1 MDAAMP
7 PPPPATIAEVRLTDR
22 FSGDRLTI
30 GGIETSSSWL
40 WQGQGKSNPNQL
52 WLPLD
57 LLEGQMG
64 FQRQSE
70 VKGERLEW
78 YGFQLLLS
86 GVPQRTIGD
95 EVAIDA
101 LPWLNALGVQ
111 VNRTKNALRLDLPQP
126 RLKKLRQGKGG
137 SSNRLVMDLSGP
149 ALIQRQGD
157 DLLLQVKVTPLQES
171 QLRRIGLQTRREQG
185 GLKLLG
191 QSSKLSTLTL
201 KGPWRVVL
209 DGVTSTKP
217 AARRR
222 QVQTFQ
228 SALFAPEIQSLIK
241 KGVVV
246 DQRVIQVGVKR
257 IQLYRAGVQHNT
269 SALLLRPLAPSHA
282 QPGLRYLNQLAQ
294 PAKAVLAVNG
304 GFFNRVRQLPLGAVR
319 LDNEWLSGPILNRG
333 AIGWDRNGPLIFGR
347 LQLIQDMTVVGRRRW
362 PLGMLNSGY
371 VQRGLSRYTR
381 AWGPTYRALSGEE
394 QALTLKEGRVDAVY
408 DQSAL
413 VRGVPLP
420 LKGDL
425 IVARGGIALPAQV
438 GDAVTIKI
446 RSSNP
451 LGERPQ
457 VMGGGPLL
465 LQNGRVVLNGR
476 QEGFSP
482 GFLAVSAPR
491 TVVAQDKERIWLL
504 TAKGAN
510 GSDPTLLETSLA
522 LKQLD
527 LTDALNLDGGGST
540 TMLIA
545 NTTVMTGRGITPR
558 VQNGLGFVSG
568 GSMVLAN

>member
-7 PPPPATIAEVRLTDR
+7 PPPPATIAEVRLTDQ

-40 WQGQGKSNPNQL
+40 WQGQGASNPKQL

-57 LLEGQMG
+57 LLVGQMG
-64 FQRQSE
+64 FQRQANRD
-70 VKGERLEW
+70 GEQLEW
-78 YGFQLLLS
+78 YGFQLPLS
-86 GVPQRTIGD
+86 GVQQRTIGD
-95 EVAIDA
+95 EVALDA

-111 VNRTKNALRLDLPQP
+111 VNRSKNSLRVDLPKP
-126 RLKKLRQGKGG
+126 HLKKLRQGNGG
-137 SSNRLVMDLSGP
+137 SANRLVMDLSGP
-149 ALIQRQGD
+149 ALVQRQGD
-157 DLLLQVKVTPLQES
+157 DLLLQMKVTPAQES
-171 QLRRIGLQTRREQG
+171 QLRSIGLQTRQEAG

-217 AARRR
+217 AIRRR
-222 QVQTFQ
+222 QVQAFQ
-228 SALFAPEIQSLIK
+228 SALLAPEMQALIK
-241 KGVVV
+241 KGLVV
-246 DQRVIQVGVKR
+246 DQRVVQVGVKR
-257 IQLYRAGVQHNT
+257 IQLYRASVQHNT

-294 PAKAVLAVNG
+294 PAKAMVAVNG

-319 LDNEWLSGPILNRG
+319 LDSEWLSGPILNRG

-347 LQLIQDMTVVGRRRW
+347 LQLIQDMTVAGRRRW

-491 TVVAQDKERIWLL
+491 TLVAQDKERVWLL

-522 LKQLD
+522 LRQLD

>member
-7 PPPPATIAEVRLTDR
+7 PPPPVTFAEVRPIDQ
-22 FSGDRLTI
+22 FSGNRLTI

-40 WQGQGKSNPNQL
+40 WQGQGASNPRQL

-57 LLEGQMG
+57 LLVGQMG
-64 FQRQSE
+64 FQRQSHLG
-70 VKGERLEW
+70 GEQLEW
-78 YGFQLLLS
+78 YGFQLRL
-86 GVPQRTIGD
+86 GDVQQRTIGD

-111 VNRTKNALRLDLPQP
+111 VNRTKNSLRLDLPKP
-126 RLKKLRQGKGG
+126 HLKTLRQGKGG
-137 SSNRLVMDLSGP
+137 SANRLVMDLSG
-149 ALIQRQGD
+149 AAIIQRQGD
-157 DLLLQVKVTPLQES
+157 DLLLQLKATPDQES
-171 QLRRIGLQTRREQG
+171 QLRRIGLQTRQEPG

-201 KGPWRVVL
+201 KSPWRVVL
-209 DGVTSTKP
+209 DGITPTKP
-217 AARRR
+217 AVRRR
-222 QVQTFQ
+222 QVQAFQ
-228 SALFAPEIQSLIK
+228 SALLAPELQDLIK
-241 KGVVV
+241 KGLVV

-257 IQLYRAGVQHNT
+257 IQLYRAGLQHN
-269 SALLLRPLAPSHA
+269 SSSLLLRPLAPSHA

-294 PAKAVLAVNG
+294 PAKAMVAVNG

-319 LDNEWLSGPILNRG
+319 LNNRWLSGPILNRG
-333 AIGWDRNGPLIFGR
+333 AIGWDRNGPLMFGR
-347 LQLIQDMTVVGRRRW
+347 LQLIQDMTVVGRRQW

-371 VQRGLSRYTR
+371 VQRGLSRYTI
-381 AWGPTYRALSGEE
+381 AWGSTYRALSGEE
-394 QALTLKEGRVDAVY
+394 KALTLKQGRVDAVY
-408 DQSAL
+408 DQAAL

-425 IVARGGIALPAQV
+425 IVARGGIALPAQL
-438 GDAVTIKI
+438 GDEVTIKT

-457 VMGGGPLL
+457 VIGGGPLL
-465 LQNGRVVLNGR
+465 LQKGRVVLNGR

-491 TVVAQDKERIWLL
+491 TVVAQDKERVWLL

-522 LKQLD
+522 LRQLD
-527 LTDALNLDGGGST
+527 LTDALNLDWGGST

-558 VQNGLGFVSG
+558 VQNCLGFVRD